1 VANRKQRTAVAD
13 APSAEGAI
21 KADESAD
28 DHQTRALAIVPPTKR
43 TITRTQANDILK
55 ASAVEKFHAAKRK
68 QEASR
73 AEFEAAFGRTDRI
86 DDGLLRDLQALQM
99 RFAAINARQHASS
112 SHYGEPKVSRFVS
125 QLGTMIGDISA
136 HLATDRALQLF
147 EPVRESDYI
156 GYAGSA
162 VGPRG
167 LDENALSEYDI
178 VDDVRVNAN
187 AEAEEIEDGPYED
200 DDEGPCLHQNLVA
213 LDENEKVCADC
224 DESFTIAAQAS

>member
-1 VANRKQRTAVAD
+1 M
-13 APSAEGAI
+13 
-21 KADESAD
+21 
-28 DHQTRALAIVPPTKR
+28 
-43 TITRTQANDILK
+43 K

-156 GYAGSA
+156 GYNGNT

-167 LDENALSEYDI
+167 LDEAALAEYEI
-178 VDDVRVNAN
+178 VDDVRATAN

-200 DDEGPCLHQNLVA
+200 DDEGAVPPSKPRRTRRERKSLRGLRRELHHRRPGFLTRRRA
-213 LDENEKVCADC
+213 RSPAELRARL
-224 DESFTIAAQAS
+224 I